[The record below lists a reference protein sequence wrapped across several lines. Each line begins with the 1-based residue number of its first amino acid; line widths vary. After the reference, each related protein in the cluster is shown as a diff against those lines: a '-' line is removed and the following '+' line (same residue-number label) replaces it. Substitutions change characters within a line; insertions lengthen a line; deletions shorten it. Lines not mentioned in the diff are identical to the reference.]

1 MRSLFKYI
9 FLVISGLFILIAA
22 YALVPKIPS
31 RDLSWDSNP
40 ISQPGL
46 ESISDFFEDIF
57 RQSQINILVFGRPG
71 VEYQGGD
78 LADALVLVHFDPDR
92 NKTFLISLPRDLWIS
107 DKDEQFKINEA
118 IYKKKIPSVLSEVK
132 DITGLSADGYLIVD
146 LKIVKEAVDFLGGV
160 DIVLEETAVDWV
172 SHFEMKA
179 GPQHLNGEDAVWLI
193 RNRYNRE
200 GDFFREKN
208 QQAVIKSA
216 FDKFIA
222 LSKEKKIDF
231 FKEFILNP
239 SILANAQI
247 DMSLLTPYIF
257 DSNLTEISLESVV
270 LDFSTKLLKTGY
282 ISLPVGATTTNV
294 SVLIPSAGF
303 ENYQE
308 IKKYIQEKVK

>member
-1 MRSLFKYI
+1 
-9 FLVISGLFILIAA
+9 
-22 YALVPKIPS
+22 
-31 RDLSWDSNP
+31 
-40 ISQPGL
+40 
-46 ESISDFFEDIF
+46 
-57 RQSQINILVFGRPG
+57 
-71 VEYQGGD
+71 
-78 LADALVLVHFDPDR
+78 
-92 NKTFLISLPRDLWIS
+92 
-107 DKDEQFKINEA
+107 
-118 IYKKKIPSVLSEVK
+118 
-132 DITGLSADGYLIVD
+132 
-146 LKIVKEAVDFLGGV
+146 
-160 DIVLEETAVDWV
+160 
-172 SHFEMKA
+172 MKA